1 MRRPADRRKSSAGG
15 LRNDDLTLPPDSTPS
30 VLDTSGMPPDGAAAA
45 PESAE
50 RTIERARELPICPTC
65 GIRLMDVVL
74 LHEELHDLVVEMREY
89 RRGLA
94 AALERTRA
102 ALAVDPLTVRCE
114 ACGEEIG
121 TSVVPGYCIRCRP
134 GGGS

>member
-1 MRRPADRRKSSAGG
+1 
-15 LRNDDLTLPPDSTPS
+15 
-30 VLDTSGMPPDGAAAA
+30 MPPDGAAAA
-45 PESAE
+45 PGYAE

-65 GIRLMDVVL
+65 GIHPMDVLL
-74 LHEELHDLVVEMREY
+74 LHEGLHDLVVEMREY
-89 RRGLA
+89 RRMLA
-94 AALERTRA
+94 EALERTTA
-102 ALAVDPLTVRCE
+102 WLAGDPLTVRCE